1 MTIKCLLVD
10 DEPPA
15 IRIMRSHIAQI
26 KDFEIVGECYNA
38 IEAHEIIHQKKVD
51 LIFLDIQMPK
61 ISGTD
66 FLKNLSHPPLVIFVT
81 AFRDYATDGF
91 DLDVVDYLVKPVS
104 FERFL
109 KSVSKVKKI
118 LGQEQSHFAKEDQP
132 GKDAFV
138 YLKVDKH
145 MEKIFIQDI
154 LYIESWKDY
163 VKVFLTNGKSLL
175 AKRSISSIQ
184 SLLPAQRFVRVH
196 RSYIVAVDKVNG
208 FNNARILV
216 GNLDIPIGRLYKQ
229 QVLGVIQ

>member
-15 IRIMRSHIAQI
+15 IRIMRSHISQI
-26 KDFEIVGECYNA
+26 KDFEIVGECYNG
-38 IEAHEIIHQKKVD
+38 IEAHEIMHQKKVD

-81 AFRDYATDGF
+81 AFRDYASDGF
-91 DLDVVDYLVKPVS
+91 DLDAVDYLVKPVS

-118 LGQEQSHFAKEDQP
+118 LGQEQSHFPKEDQP

-184 SLLPAQRFVRVH
+184 SLLPAQRFLRVH